1 MPVLGFFYLV
11 GAGLFSD
18 TQATMENGEEYLVPK
33 QGIPSMIAGFYA
45 VNSILWGD
53 YRYLDMNRPLE
64 INFFQFIQL
73 WWWSFFQLATS
84 AMTLM
89 PFLVWSAI
97 GSFTLFNILWYEVAF
112 VSRDPE
118 NPADDDK
125 PVLPDPD
132 DADWI

>member
-1 MPVLGFFYLV
+1 
-11 GAGLFSD
+11 
-18 TQATMENGEEYLVPK
+18 
-33 QGIPSMIAGFYA
+33 MIAGFYA
-45 VNSILWGD
+45 ANSILWGD

-73 WWWSFFQLATS
+73 WWWSFFQLVTS

-89 PFLVWSAI
+89 PFMVWSAV

-112 VSRDPE
+112 VARDPE
-118 NPADDDK
+118 NSADDDK